1 MNKKKLVVGIKNKLI
16 SNICIRYIFE
26 WSYIFFLIKKIIFTY
41 IICTNIYVYFN
52 KYTYTDTHTHILLG
66 AIKIFLGNH

>member
-26 WSYIFFLIKKIIFTY
+26 WSYIFFLIKKNNFYLYNMY
-41 IICTNIYVYFN
+41 ILSNIN
-52 KYTYTDTHTHILLG
+52 THRHTHTHILLG
-66 AIKIFLGNH
+66 IIKIFLGNH